1 MAGKKKR
8 HQTSKRRRLGEITV
22 ATRGSSV
29 GLDGRRRGEA
39 RGSRCEVIRS
49 GARSGRRARSRV
61 SGESDQATSKRR
73 RIWCFLAGRRAG
85 TDRFRRGARVADGA
99 GRIAAGLGL
108 GRGLAVLGCCLG
120 LFSFYFLFLLI
131 KLIHFN

>member
-8 HQTSKRRRLGEITV
+8 HQTSKRRRLGKITV
-22 ATRGSSV
+22 ATCGSSV
-29 GLDGRRRGEA
+29 GSDGRRRGEA

-49 GARSGRRARSRV
+49 GARSRV

-73 RIWCFLAGRRAG
+73 RIMCFLAGRRAG
-85 TDRFRRGARVADGA
+85 TDRVGCGARVADGA

-108 GRGLAVLGCCLG
+108 VRGLSVLGCCLG